1 MKNEPHWV
9 KIMSP
14 SYTRTAVPDLQAFR
28 LNYCPLIAS
37 EYIQLRAHAEVDL
50 GLRIHVRLKC
60 NFDHSLGAFS
70 RRDLKMF
77 FSFFPE
83 NIVLTFHADCLLTWN
98 GKCRGVR
105 KYQFVICWICPESGF
120 SVILLLCMLVNNFS
134 RHFEI
139 CFPFFAK
146 NRFWH
151 FMQIVCLWD
160 NLH

>member
-9 KIMSP
+9 KIRSP
-14 SYTRTAVPDLQAFR
+14 SYTRTAVPDLPAFR
-28 LNYCPLIAS
+28 HNYCPLIAS

-77 FSFFPE
+77 FSFFLKILFWRFMQIVSLHEMVGAGWGGGRGRGGGCGRWE
-83 NIVLTFHADCLLTWN
+83 NINLPSA
-98 GKCRGVR
+98 
-105 KYQFVICWICPESGF
+105 ESAQRVV
-120 SVILLLCMLVNNFS
+120 SIILLLCMLVNNFS
-134 RHFEI
+134 RRHFEI

-146 NRFWH
+146 K
-151 FMQIVCLWD
+151 
-160 NLH
+160 